1 MGADMVE
8 LKQSDRT
15 VELIRKYLSD
25 MGLNLPLE
33 SEDMDV
39 ISDFFENMEV
49 DMANGLSEGVETD
62 RNLLE
67 DISNAYDEVTYV
79 DDDDFIDM
87 SKLNRR
93 LMN

>member
-1 MGADMVE
+1 MVE

-33 SEDMDV
+33 AEDMDV

-79 DDDDFIDM
+79 NDDDFIDM